1 MRIELPSGLPRTDAE
16 AIRVAYN
23 SATMASTHAMSKSA
37 MAPDVM
43 LATPRMWSP
52 ERYGM
57 ATPYDAYGGQDILD
71 FDTNEAVREDILLA
85 CRNIEKTHPVI
96 HAAVQVYSRYPLQG
110 LRLEHEDKEIQRFY
124 EDLFLSDLAFDE
136 FLVDV
141 GRCFWVDG
149 TAFVYGNWSD
159 ELGLW
164 VGEDIIDPLCM
175 QVEHIPII
183 GQDIMYL
190 TPTQEMRDALRADS
204 QTGAIFSRQNPD
216 MAKAILSGNPIVV
229 SPDRCTMIAMKDRPS
244 ERYGTPV
251 MLRAWNTL
259 RIESRMHSAM
269 QATAD
274 RLYAPLLM
282 FTVGGRLPDGTDYIP
297 SARALDAFRANLDAA
312 LSSDFRAI
320 VTHSGVQSTEVIR
333 QANLNSFKQDIDMY
347 DERVLMAFGLSTSL
361 LKPSSQNYASSALEF
376 QLAAQIMSSYQR
388 TLANVYEK
396 QAAMVAEAQGHYA
409 KDENGDTVY
418 ELREVWDDDE
428 GDYVVKKVPKL
439 DFPALKF
446 EVINFRNE
454 QDERKFR
461 MELKRE
467 GMPISDDD
475 LAIGVDIDLEA
486 SRKRYNEEQVTK
498 KTDESRR
505 NMAIFKSLWEQGL
518 PIPPDVAKYMNDA
531 ITKGDAKE
539 IVDRWRD
546 VIDSS
551 SATYD
556 SLQIDHEPEDKRGLT
571 RVVKDDEIST
581 DDNEGDRPDISDE
594 QRKGMPTACRK
605 G

>member
-1 MRIELPSGLPRTDAE
+1 
-16 AIRVAYN
+16 
-23 SATMASTHAMSKSA
+23 
-37 MAPDVM
+37 
-43 LATPRMWSP
+43 
-52 ERYGM
+52 
-57 ATPYDAYGGQDILD
+57 
-71 FDTNEAVREDILLA
+71 
-85 CRNIEKTHPVI
+85 
-96 HAAVQVYSRYPLQG
+96 
-110 LRLEHEDKEIQRFY
+110 
-124 EDLFLSDLAFDE
+124 
-136 FLVDV
+136 
-141 GRCFWVDG
+141 
-149 TAFVYGNWSD
+149 
-159 ELGLW
+159 
-164 VGEDIIDPLCM
+164 
-175 QVEHIPII
+175 
-183 GQDIMYL
+183 
-190 TPTQEMRDALRADS
+190 
-204 QTGAIFSRQNPD
+204 
-216 MAKAILSGNPIVV
+216 
-229 SPDRCTMIAMKDRPS
+229 
-244 ERYGTPV
+244 
-251 MLRAWNTL
+251 
-259 RIESRMHSAM
+259 
-269 QATAD
+269 
-274 RLYAPLLM
+274 
-282 FTVGGRLPDGTDYIP
+282 
-297 SARALDAFRANLDAA
+297 
-312 LSSDFRAI
+312 
-320 VTHSGVQSTEVIR
+320 
-333 QANLNSFKQDIDMY
+333 
-347 DERVLMAFGLSTSL
+347 
-361 LKPSSQNYASSALEF
+361 
-376 QLAAQIMSSYQR
+376 MSSYQR

-396 QAAMVAEAQGHYA
+396 QAAMVAEAQRHYA

-551 SATYD
+551 GATYD

-594 QRKGMPTACRK
+594 QRDGMPTACRK